1 MTSAG
6 RKEGQIWK
14 LLYLHQYFSYSVDQK
29 LKISEILMAI
39 LLIYS
44 TSGTPSG
51 EKVCRDL
58 KMATRF
64 EIYETPFF
72 LPHIWKGRP
81 KLYKK
86 RFFFIVMTS
95 SVTSQGGLKFGPIYP
110 CLGEACSG
118 SNWQGQCLVNTCQ
131 CNGLSRSYMPK
142 EDHDK

>member
-6 RKEGQIWK
+6 RKVGRIWK

-64 EIYETPFF
+64 ENYEIWNAFFF
-72 LPHIWKGRP
+72 LPHIWKGCP
-81 KLYKK
+81 KL
-86 RFFFIVMTS
+86 
-95 SVTSQGGLKFGPIYP
+95 
-110 CLGEACSG
+110 
-118 SNWQGQCLVNTCQ
+118 
-131 CNGLSRSYMPK
+131 
-142 EDHDK
+142 